1 MRERDI
7 QVKLR
12 KYACRSLEDISVSS
26 GRQGLLRFCSSEGFT
41 TSSFPNQEPKKIV
54 WMGSYSLTRARGSE
68 GRKGKG

>member
-7 QVKLR
+7 QIKLR

-26 GRQGLLRFCSSEGFT
+26 GRQDLLRFSSSEGFT
-41 TSSFPNQEPKKIV
+41 TSSFPNQEPKIV